1 MSTEKWSYSIKEGV
15 CWSVCLPVATIT
27 YQKINIGGRNYDS
40 IFAIIMIYVVP
51 NIIKIYLQ
59 EEGWAMAFLPFGM
72 MG

>member
-27 YQKINIGGRNYDS
+27 YQKIKIGGRNFDS

-51 NIIKIYLQ
+51 NIIRICPQ
-59 EEGWAMAFLPFGM
+59 EEGWAMGFLSCGM